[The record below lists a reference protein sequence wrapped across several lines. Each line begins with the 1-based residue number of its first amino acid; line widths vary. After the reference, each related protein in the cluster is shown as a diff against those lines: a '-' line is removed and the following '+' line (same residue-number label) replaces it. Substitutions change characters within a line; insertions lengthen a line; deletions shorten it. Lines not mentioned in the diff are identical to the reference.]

1 MILNLLNDN
10 SEAQKSEKPNSTR
23 RKFLKGIGTTATIGM
38 AGCTRQRQRE
48 GPPLE
53 GGSEPDPEIPE
64 ERKQQEDEETEKEQE
79 KFLNGVEL
87 HDNWA
92 YGETDAVRD
101 ITAKDFVDTT
111 DSIIVEDL
119 TKDLERAD
127 NRIDGVASA
136 LETASNQ
143 YHGGNYEG
151 RHQHIVSALDLAMDE
166 LDDELWDFD
175 LLSNMNYTESVNG
188 PMQYSEIIV
197 PTEGNDHTDTEII
210 NAALKG
216 DYNHAIH
223 TPGEEV
229 EKPLSNVYKQS
240 MKILRNSDGGLFPP
254 SDVEAI
260 QNRINRLG
268 DEDTDAERVFAS
280 WASVMGYQL
289 FDGGHEVE
297 TEYDWQSD
305 FEPNRMFVP
314 ANKEVHGL
322 IHDEKYNKG
331 DMSLNLAINEKYFN
345 EGYDEVEGP
354 VTVDITST
362 DNDWDITLEERPD
375 WSREQGYP
383 ENTA

>member
-1 MILNLLNDN
+1 
-10 SEAQKSEKPNSTR
+10 
-23 RKFLKGIGTTATIGM
+23 M

-64 ERKQQEDEETEKEQE
+64 ERKQQEDEETEKEEE

-143 YHGGNYEG
+143 YHAGNYEG

-175 LLSNMNYTESVNG
+175 LLSNMNYTQTVGETI
-188 PMQYSEIIV
+188 QYSEIIL
-197 PTEGNDHTDTEII
+197 PKEENDHSDIEII
-210 NAALKG
+210 NAALKR
-216 DYNHAIH
+216 DYNNAIH
-223 TPGEEV
+223 KPGEINTEDQF
-229 EKPLSNVYKQS
+229 YKHTMAGVRDS
-240 MKILRNSDGGLFPP
+240 ENDADLPP
-254 SDVEAI
+254 HDVEAI
-260 QNRINRLG
+260 QGRVDRG
-268 DEDTDAERVFAS
+268 AEESFFAS
-280 WASVMGYQL
+280 GAKLMGYQL
-289 FDGGHEVE
+289 FAGSHEVNNGF
-297 TEYDWQSD
+297 EYNPDQ
-305 FEPNRMFVP
+305 MLVP
-314 ANKEVHGL
+314 ANKEVHEL
-322 IHDEKYNKG
+322 IDDVKYENG
-331 DMSLNLAINEKYFN
+331 DMSLNLAVNEKYFN
-345 EGYDEVEGP
+345 EGYDEFEGP
-354 VTVDITST
+354 VSVDIKNTE
-362 DNDWDITLEERPD
+362 NDWDITLEKRPE
-375 WSREQGYP
+375 WNHEQGYP
-383 ENTA
+383 EETA